1 MKEAEETD
9 MGLSEYRKY
18 GNAADHLRSAILHNM
33 LSHAYLIE
41 GDHTMDKMGFA
52 LALAQAALCPEERGE
67 GCGSCLTCR
76 RIEHGSYEDLY
87 IVEPTSASGNKSKVL
102 SVRDAQIEELQN
114 QLKTSP
120 SEGERNIAVIS
131 GADSMTMRAQTRLL
145 KTLEE
150 PYPGTII
157 MLLSENTEFLLPTIQ
172 SRCVKLRLI
181 DNPEMEENLT
191 AASDLVEMIREG
203 KYFFDIKEKLDQA
216 VRSRT
221 DAYTLLDG
229 MERVME
235 RYIRRGCEFLSV
247 RQLAEAVSAI
257 EKTRRAVQRNAS
269 YKYAVRHLVIQMER
283 IVRPSGRMG
292 D

>member
-1 MKEAEETD
+1 

-18 GNAADHLRSAILHNM
+18 GNAAAHLQSAIVHQM

-52 LALAQAALCPEERGE
+52 LALAQAALCPEKRGE
-67 GCGSCLTCR
+67 GCGECLTCR

-87 IVEPTSASGNKSKVL
+87 VVEPTSASGNKSKVL

-114 QLKTSP
+114 HLKTRP

-172 SRCVKLRLI
+172 SRCVKVRLI
-181 DNPEMEENLT
+181 ADPDLQEENMT
-191 AASDLVEMIREG
+191 AASELVEMIREE
-203 KYFFDIKEKLDQA
+203 KYFFDIKERLDQA
-216 VRSRT
+216 VHSRT

-235 RYIRRGCEFLSV
+235 QFIRHGCDFMSV

-283 IVRPSGRMG
+283 IIRPSGRMG

>member
-1 MKEAEETD
+1 
-9 MGLSEYRKY
+9 
-18 GNAADHLRSAILHNM
+18 
-33 LSHAYLIE
+33 
-41 GDHTMDKMGFA
+41 MDKMGFA
-52 LALAQAALCPEERGE
+52 LALAQAALCPEKRGE
-67 GCGSCLTCR
+67 GCGQCLTCR

-87 IVEPTSASGNKSKVL
+87 VVEPTSASGNKSKVL

-114 QLKTSP
+114 QLKTRP

-172 SRCVKLRLI
+172 SRCVKVRLI
-181 DNPEMEENLT
+181 ADPDLQEENRT
-191 AASDLVEMIREG
+191 AASELVEMIREE
-203 KYFFDIKEKLDQA
+203 KYFFDIKERLDQE
-216 VRSRT
+216 VHSRT

-229 MERVME
+229 LERVME
-235 RYIRRGCEFLSV
+235 QFIRRGCDFMSV